1 MEDTPAI
8 LDRTGNQR
16 VLWRK
21 EKMIK
26 EIVNDARNLINV
38 TIDSDTKGMTKPERK
53 AYDMG
58 VNNTLGAIETVG
70 EMRSVD
76 TEN

>member
-1 MEDTPAI
+1 
-8 LDRTGNQR
+8 
-16 VLWRK
+16 
-21 EKMIK
+21 MIK

-38 TIDSDTKGMTKPERK
+38 TIDSDTKGMTQAERK

-70 EMRSVD
+70 ELQSVD
-76 TEN
+76 SVNPYLTK

>member
-1 MEDTPAI
+1 
-8 LDRTGNQR
+8 
-16 VLWRK
+16 
-21 EKMIK
+21 MIK

-38 TIDSDTKGMTKPERK
+38 TIDSDTKGMTQAERK

-70 EMRSVD
+70 ELQSVD
-76 TEN
+76 SVN